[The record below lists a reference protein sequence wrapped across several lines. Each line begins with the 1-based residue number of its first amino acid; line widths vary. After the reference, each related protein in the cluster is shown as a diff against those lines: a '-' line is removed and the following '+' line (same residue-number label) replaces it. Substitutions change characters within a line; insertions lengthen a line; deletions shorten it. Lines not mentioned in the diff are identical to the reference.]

1 MLISKAARRYAI
13 ALLQIAQDDKSVEAV
28 LADMNLIKN
37 TIEDSRE
44 LLLVLKSPI
53 IKLEDK
59 LEILKQLFE
68 SKVQPLT
75 YQLIKLISH
84 KKREGILLE
93 MADAYIQAYNKISG
107 ITDVEVFTARDL
119 DSAQIDALKKALEQ
133 SLSKK
138 VDLSVT
144 SDESL
149 KGGIAVKIGDTIIDG
164 TVKHKLE
171 QLEATLLQTTTE
183 TN

>member
-1 MLISKAARRYAI
+1 MLVSKAARRYAI
-13 ALLQIAQDDKSVEAV
+13 ALLQIAQDDKSVDKI
-28 LADMNLIKN
+28 LADMNLVKN

-44 LLLVLKSPI
+44 LFLVLKSPI
-53 IKLEDK
+53 IKIEDK
-59 LEILKQLFE
+59 LSVLEQIFK
-68 SKVQPLT
+68 SKVEPLT
-75 YQLIKLISH
+75 YQLIKLISQ
-84 KKREGILLE
+84 KRREALLLE
-93 MADAYIQAYNKISG
+93 VAEGFIQAYNRVSG
-107 ITDVEVFTARDL
+107 ITTVEVFSARDL
-119 DSAQIDALKKALEQ
+119 DAQQIETLKKALETN
-133 SLSKK
+133 LSKK

-171 QLEATLLQTTTE
+171 QLETRLMQTATE